1 MAIYTAHL
9 DYLDCA
15 YYNVRGYDGSTW
27 KEIARPR
34 TVEEVLKVNT
44 DSQRDDAIRLFIE
57 QARKDIAA
65 SFWVV
70 TSTNLP
76 IVTGWKQTKICTT
89 IMAW

>member
-1 MAIYTAHL
+1 MYADTTVL
-9 DYLDCA
+9 L
-15 YYNVRGYDGSTW
+15 G

-57 QARKDIAA
+57 QARKDIAEGY
-65 SFWVV
+65 SIILGGDFNEPSHRDWVEA
-70 TSTNLP
+70 N
-76 IVTGWKQTKICTT
+76 KICTT